1 MTIALLLAVA
11 CAGAAGALARYMLD
25 AAIMSRTHTNMAWG
39 TWAVNLS
46 GSFLLGVLYAASS
59 GIGLPDTLRIA
70 LGAGFLGAF
79 TTFSTWM
86 VQTMRL
92 IEDRELRLAVLNIVG
107 PMIAGPIAA
116 LLGIM
121 IGGWLFG

>member
-1 MTIALLLAVA
+1 MSVALLLAVA
-11 CAGAAGALARYMLD
+11 CAGAAGALARYTLD

-46 GSFLLGVLYAASS
+46 GSFLLGVLLAASGS
-59 GIGLPDTLRIA
+59 IGLPETLRIA
-70 LGAGFLGAF
+70 IGAGFLGAF

-86 VQTMRL
+86 VQTVRL
-92 IEDRELRLAVLNIVG
+92 IEDRELRLAAFNILG

-116 LLGIM
+116 LLGVM
-121 IGGWLFG
+121 IGGWLFA